1 MRKPALVV
9 LLAGAFLSVNV
20 QALDLM
26 QVYQE
31 ALAHDAQ
38 YAAARAALQAGQEA
52 EVQARAGLLPVIGLG
67 GTHTRRDLPTV
78 GTTDND
84 TYAITLTQPLYRM
97 ANWQAYEQG
106 KLAVGVSQA
115 QFELAKQ
122 NLILRV
128 AQAYFSVLAAEDT
141 LDSIQAQKTAITEQ
155 LAAAKRAFEVGTA
168 TITDTHEAQARY
180 DLVIAQEYA
189 AQNDLDIARATLQ
202 QIIGR
207 QAGDLAD
214 LRAGVTL
221 SPPQPAQVNEWVQ
234 TAEQQNFGVLAQ
246 ELALQIAQ
254 RQIKRNRA
262 GHYPTVDLEASRSH
276 SSNSV
281 TTPGATDGTSNT
293 IGVRWTVPLFSGFAV
308 TSTVREAIAEEDRAR
323 SELEAARRNAALAAR
338 EAYLGVTAGL
348 AQVRALE
355 AAELSS
361 KSALDSNRL
370 GYQVGV
376 RINIDVLNAQ
386 QQLFATQRDLAHAR
400 YNVLLNSLRLKS
412 AAGTLGEE
420 DVAQVNTLLSRH

>member
-1 MRKPALVV
+1 MRKPALAV
-9 LLAGAFLSVNV
+9 LLAGVFLSVDV

-38 YAAARAALQAGQEA
+38 YAAARAALRAGQEA
-52 EVQARAGLLPVIGLG
+52 ETQARAGLLPVIGLG
-67 GTHTRRDLPTV
+67 GGHSRRDVPAIGTV
-78 GTTDND
+78 DND

-97 ANWQAYEQG
+97 ANWQAYQQG
-106 KLAVGVSQA
+106 KLSVGVSRA

-122 NLILRV
+122 DLILRV

-141 LDSIQAQKTAITEQ
+141 LDSIRAQKAAITEQ

-189 AQNDLDIARATLQ
+189 AQNELDIARAALQ
-202 QIIGR
+202 QIVGR
-207 QAGDLAD
+207 PVGDLSD
-214 LRAGVTL
+214 LRSGVTL
-221 SPPQPAQVNEWVQ
+221 SPPEPARVDEWVR
-234 TAEQQNFGVLAQ
+234 TAEQQNYGVIAQ

-254 RQIKRNRA
+254 REIKRNRA
-262 GHYPTVDLEASRSH
+262 GHYPTLDLEASRSH

-281 TTPGATDGTSNT
+281 TIPGSTNGTTNS

-308 TSTVREAIAEEDRAR
+308 TSAVREAIALEDRTR
-323 SELEAARRNAALAAR
+323 SDLEAARRNAALGAR

-348 AQVRALE
+348 AQVRALK

-361 KSALDSNRL
+361 KSALESNRL

-400 YNVLLNSLRLKS
+400 YDVLVNGLRLKS
-412 AAGTLGEE
+412 AAGTLDEE
-420 DVAQVNTLLSRH
+420 DVAQVNALLGPR